1 MKPMIQF
8 FKKLKKGAL
17 HLFAQEKDSLKKK
30 RFDVVNRRKTRNIC

>member
-30 RFDVVNRRKTRNIC
+30 DLMQ